1 MGLAAYL
8 EEREEASMSTNQ
20 LFGEQGDVT
29 RIAEAF
35 NRSGFS
41 RFINSPAGRAFRLIA
56 GATFVVVGYV
66 FRHGTLGLLSM
77 VWGVLPLSAGAFDVC
92 YISAVL
98 GGPLSGAR
106 IRDRYHASNEPKT
119 SGTSP

>member
-1 MGLAAYL
+1 
-8 EEREEASMSTNQ
+8 MSTTHA
-20 LFGEQGDVT
+20 FGDQGDFT

-41 RFINSPAGRAFRLIA
+41 RFINGPAGRAFRLIA
-56 GATFVVVGYV
+56 GAAFMVVGYA

-77 VWGVLPLSAGAFDVC
+77 VWGVLPLSAGAFDIC

-106 IRDRYHASNEPKT
+106 IRDRYHASNQPKT
-119 SGTSP
+119 SATSP

>member
-1 MGLAAYL
+1 MSAAHAVPR
-8 EEREEASMSTNQ
+8 ERSSHRQAI
-20 LFGEQGDVT
+20 GEQGDFP

-35 NRSGFS
+35 NRSRFS

-56 GATFVVVGYV
+56 GATFIGVGYV
-66 FRHGTLGLLSM
+66 FRHGTPGLLSM
-77 VWGVLPLSAGAFDVC
+77 AWGVLPLTAGAFDLC

-106 IRDRYHASNEPKT
+106 IRERYHAGNHLLPAD
-119 SGTSP
+119 P

>member
-1 MGLAAYL
+1 MTAAHGVPR
-8 EEREEASMSTNQ
+8 ERPSHRQAI
-20 LFGEQGDVT
+20 GERGDFP

-41 RFINSPAGRAFRLIA
+41 RFINSSAGRAFRLIA
-56 GATFVVVGYV
+56 GATFIVVGFV

-77 VWGVLPLSAGAFDVC
+77 AWGVLPLTAGAFDLC

-98 GGPLSGAR
+98 GGPLSGTT
-106 IRDRYHASNEPKT
+106 IRDRYHAGNHPQT
-119 SGTSP
+119 

>member
-1 MGLAAYL
+1 
-8 EEREEASMSTNQ
+8 MSTNTA
-20 LFGEQGDVT
+20 LGEQGDFT
-29 RIAEAF
+29 RISEAF

-66 FRHGTLGLLSM
+66 FRHGTLGLLS
-77 VWGVLPLSAGAFDVC
+77 VAWGVLPLSAGAFDLC

-106 IRDRYHASNEPKT
+106 IRDRYHAGNEPKT
-119 SGTSP
+119 

>member
-1 MGLAAYL
+1 MD
-8 EEREEASMSTNQ
+8 TNQ
-20 LFGEQGDVT
+20 AFGKRSDFTHV
-29 RIAEAF
+29 AEAF

-77 VWGVLPLSAGAFDVC
+77 AWGILPLSAGAFDVC
-92 YISAVL
+92 YVSAAL

-106 IRDRYHASNEPKT
+106 IRETYHASKEPKT
-119 SGTSP
+119 SGAPTAR

>member
-1 MGLAAYL
+1 
-8 EEREEASMSTNQ
+8 MSTNQ
-20 LFGEQGDVT
+20 ALGEQGDFT

-41 RFINSPAGRAFRLIA
+41 RFINSPAGRAFRLVA

-77 VWGVLPLSAGAFDVC
+77 VWGVLPLTAGAFDVC

-119 SGTSP
+119 SDTSP

>member
-1 MGLAAYL
+1 
-8 EEREEASMSTNQ
+8 MSTNTA
-20 LFGEQGDVT
+20 FGEQGDFT

-77 VWGVLPLSAGAFDVC
+77 VWGVLPLTAGAFDIC

-106 IRDRYHASNEPKT
+106 IRDRYHASTAPKT
-119 SGTSP
+119 TGTSP